1 MQNGLEA
8 SSIIRSLDF
17 SGLIIGLTGNTL
29 DDDVAR
35 FIQAG
40 NSFIPPSHVLSYP
53 FLPCPVPLNYSV
65 AHPSFILC
73 LTCSCPRP
81 SSHTTLHVM
90 YVLLLSHSCWS
101 SLFLPLRTHPSTINQ
116 IEANLHTLNLEITTN
131 RFSSTS
137 FTLSSFSLILSC

>member
-40 NSFIPPSHVLSYP
+40 NSFIPPFHVLSYP
-53 FLPCPVPLNYSV
+53 VLPCPVPLHYYV
-65 AHPSFILC
+65 AHPSFTLF
-73 LTCSCPRP
+73 LTC
-81 SSHTTLHVM
+81 
-90 YVLLLSHSCWS
+90 
-101 SLFLPLRTHPSTINQ
+101 LFLSPAYDTHHAACYVCPVV
-116 IEANLHTLNLEITTN
+116 IT
-131 RFSSTS
+131 FM
-137 FTLSSFSLILSC
+137 LV